1 MNKIIYLLSG
11 IIAVLIIFIGA
22 QQITTSDYET
32 NVDELTLEIESLNAE
47 LTEWDEAVAELDRLT
62 ENDDRCYSTCMEQY
76 YIMDD
81 YSGICRCYATE
92 YATTGTTG
100 FTTDP
105 VDNKALSKLME

>member
-22 QQITTSDYET
+22 QQINTSDYET

-47 LTEWDEAVAELDRLT
+47 LTEWDASVAELDRLN
-62 ENDDRCYSTCMEQY
+62 ENENRCYSACMNQY

-81 YSGICRCYATE
+81 DSGICRCYANE
-92 YATTGTTG
+92 YDTNGVIS

-105 VDNKALSKLME
+105 QDNEALSKLME